1 MRVKTNKK
9 YSDKER
15 KKLAKAITVAYKDNF
30 RTVPCG
36 PELVLVN

>member
-9 YSDKER
+9 YSDKE
-15 KKLAKAITVAYKDNF
+15 KKMAKAITVAYKDNF